1 MPDTLRGGYDIFL
14 STLTRP
20 GLGVRTGTGDTELE
34 LDRAQPVIDCVQ
46 QAQDRIGQLN
56 APPAR
61 RRGIATIFRVL
72 LDLLDHP
79 RAKLF
84 QVDAD
89 PAEYLPGH
97 AVILADQREQQVPG
111 IDVLV
116 VKLQGLP
123 QRELQALLGPR
134 RETPR
139 SSAATKQSY
148 ISAPYLVTVKGSPVS
163 NRQSAEQPEAQQSKA
178 SNPRRQG
185 VPELD
190 RDTARD
196 WIERWDRQQEESL
209 PDRED
214 RFTALIDAV
223 EAGTGRSDPL
233 VLDIGCGPG
242 SLAVRLLAR
251 LPQATV
257 IGIDA
262 DPVSL
267 TLGRAAYQD
276 VPGLRFA
283 DLDLRFPGWSVQL
296 GLGPGSRAPDAAV
309 STTALHWLPEPD
321 LRALY
326 AELASVLRPGG
337 LLLDGDHFTL
347 DAKESPTLARLDLA
361 LRQRED
367 QRRFPGGHLESW
379 HAWWEAAAAD
389 PALAG
394 HIAERRR
401 RRLDAGHHGDTQ
413 STQLATHVEALK
425 AVGFAE
431 VGTLWQRGDNRLL
444 CGVLPPG

>member
-1 MPDTLRGGYDIFL
+1 M
-14 STLTRP
+14 
-20 GLGVRTGTGDTELE
+20 
-34 LDRAQPVIDCVQ
+34 
-46 QAQDRIGQLN
+46 
-56 APPAR
+56 
-61 RRGIATIFRVL
+61 
-72 LDLLDHP
+72 
-79 RAKLF
+79 
-84 QVDAD
+84 
-89 PAEYLPGH
+89 
-97 AVILADQREQQVPG
+97 
-111 IDVLV
+111 
-116 VKLQGLP
+116 
-123 QRELQALLGPR
+123 
-134 RETPR
+134 
-139 SSAATKQSY
+139 
-148 ISAPYLVTVKGSPVS
+148 
-163 NRQSAEQPEAQQSKA
+163 
-178 SNPRRQG
+178 
-185 VPELD
+185 PELD

-251 LPQATV
+251 LPHATV

-267 TLGRAAYQD
+267 TLGRAAYRD

-283 DLDLRFPGWSVQL
+283 DLDLRVPGWSARL
-296 GLGPGSRAPDAAV
+296 GLNPGTRAPDAAV

-367 QRRFPGGHLESW
+367 QRRFPGGHPESW

-394 HIAERRR
+394 HVAQRSRRR
-401 RRLDAGHHGDTQ
+401 VDAGHHGGTQ

-425 AVGFAE
+425 AAGFAE

-444 CGVLPPG
+444 CGVLPADRDGPGE